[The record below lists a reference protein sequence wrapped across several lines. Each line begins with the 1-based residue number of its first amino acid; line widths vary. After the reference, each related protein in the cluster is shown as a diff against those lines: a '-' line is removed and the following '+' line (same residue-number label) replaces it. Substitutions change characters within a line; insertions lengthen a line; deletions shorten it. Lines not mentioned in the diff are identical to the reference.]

1 MSQSIEAPVFT
12 LQYGDIELVI
22 AEPTLSR
29 NTAPFTI
36 FALSD
41 DDLNAVEDNR
51 LLDAFQS
58 QFNRLEEL
66 LPKSI
71 PMLRAY
77 ATLIIFYRISKNPTM
92 NLTYEQ
98 AKARLMGENAE
109 DTLLFIVAQLLRR
122 DDNELRRYFQQPHI
136 LVSSLLKVKQDFIF
150 GEGNVIRL
158 FQEARTVSEEK
169 ETRRLTMKE
178 FTALYQRLDPHA
190 SSPALTEAELDGKEE
205 KEEKQQTEEVEEKAE
220 PRSEAKDDAVVQ
232 TPVRSVDESEPP
244 SSSSSSSTSAP
255 VYRSSS
261 SSSSSKKKRAK
272 AMLGAGCV
280 NCHRNDRPTELMLCD
295 RFGCESSCHYDCTV
309 PPLSHVPRG
318 SWFCAVCKPL
328 VKQALDEE
336 ESLVVR
342 SGNEEEKKQASAVEE
357 KGAEVGDD
365 LDQIE
370 EISPERWRQAQERW
384 RRDREQYRK
393 ELAEK
398 NAEVERLRGEVER
411 FKRQRVE
418 HDDSPMEDEHK
429 EPPMQEHKES
439 PEGHSPAE
447 KEQKESLPNK
457 KKTSTPSRRQP
468 RRAK

>member
-12 LQYGDIELVI
+12 LQYGDIELVL
-22 AEPTLSR
+22 AEHTLSR
-29 NTAPFTI
+29 NTAPFTA
-36 FALSD
+36 FSLSN
-41 DDLNAVEDNR
+41 DDLNAVEDAR
-51 LLDAFQS
+51 LLDAFRS

-66 LPKSI
+66 LPKCI
-71 PMLRAY
+71 PVLRAY

-92 NLTYEQ
+92 LVTYQQ
-98 AKARLMGENAE
+98 AKAQLMGENAE
-109 DTLLFIVAQLLRR
+109 DTLLFIVAKLLRH

-136 LVSSLLKVKQDFIF
+136 LVSSLLKVKQDFIL

-190 SSPALTEAELDGKEE
+190 SSPALTEAEVDGKEE
-205 KEEKQQTEEVEEKAE
+205 KEQHEEVEE
-220 PRSEAKDDAVVQ
+220 RSEPHTEATDDAVAE
-232 TPVRSVDESEPP
+232 TPVDSVDQSKPP
-244 SSSSSSSTSAP
+244 SSSSSSSTSSPP

-261 SSSSSKKKRAK
+261 SSLSSKKKRAK
-272 AMLGAGCV
+272 AKSGAGCV
-280 NCHRNDRPTELMLCD
+280 NCHQDDRQAELMLCD
-295 RFGCESSCHYDCTV
+295 RFGCENSCHYDCTV
-309 PPLSHVPRG
+309 PPLSHVPQG

-342 SGNEEEKKQASAVEE
+342 PSNEEEKKRASAMEE
-357 KGAEVGDD
+357 EDAEEEDD
-365 LDQIE
+365 PDQLE
-370 EISPERWRQAQERW
+370 EISPERWRLAQEQW

-398 NAEVERLRGEVER
+398 NAEVECLRAEVER

-418 HDDSPMEDEHK
+418 RDDVSMEEESK
-429 EPPMQEHKES
+429 ESPMQEEHKQS
-439 PEGHSPAE
+439 PEPHIPADD
-447 KEQKESLPNK
+447 EQKESLPNK
-457 KKTSTPSRRQP
+457 QKTSTPSRRQP